1 MRLTE
6 ILINTS
12 EKSSTG
18 SSTID
23 NMLSEAFD
31 TTTGSSSLP
40 VEVKSSQWK
49 NLQNP
54 RRLSRIFSFSS
65 PDKQRY
71 FINELLHYQE
81 RHGHHCKMIIDGG
94 QILIETYT
102 HDLND
107 ITNLDLKLASFA
119 DEIFRDTQFFR
130 NDR

>member
-6 ILINTS
+6 ILINTA

-31 TTTGSSSLP
+31 ATIGMNSLP
-40 VEVKSSQWK
+40 VEVRSSQWK
-49 NLQNP
+49 NLENP
-54 RRLSRIFSFSS
+54 RRLSRIFSFDSA
-65 PDKQRY
+65 DKQRY

-81 RHGHHCKMIIDGG
+81 RHSHHCRMTIDGS
-94 QILIETYT
+94 QVLIETYT
-102 HDLND
+102 HDIND

-130 NDR
+130 NGR